1 MKQWQLRNDHD
12 QGRPSKPASRQAMAS
27 SSRLRRCALA
37 AATRRSYSASGI
49 FLIVIVFAKAAR
61 RLLDWYPIWDIMA
74 SLDLLELTC

>member
-27 SSRLRRCALA
+27 SSRLRRCVLA

-61 RLLDWYPIWDIMA
+61 RLLDWYPIWDSMA
-74 SLDLLELTC
+74 SLDLLELMC